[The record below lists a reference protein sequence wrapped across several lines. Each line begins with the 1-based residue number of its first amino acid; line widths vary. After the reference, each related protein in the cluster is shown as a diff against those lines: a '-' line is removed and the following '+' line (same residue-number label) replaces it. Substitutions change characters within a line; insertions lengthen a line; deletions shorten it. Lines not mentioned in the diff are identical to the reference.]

1 MKTDCCN
8 KTTWTSSSC
17 SSAPCCDCGGA
28 SPRTTLPVPAR
39 TRCPRA
45 LIVVTLFCLRALARH
60 LHRCCVACLCGP
72 VVPSSPSTLDDCVNH
87 RNDGSRPLG
96 KIGWKPSCHTGTG
109 TSQAIDSLISSRL
122 LNASSYI
129 ACDNRSPLAAQA
141 RNYRSVGGDPARS
154 EPTYVRVCSLWSNSI
169 DSSSA
174 HGDCRFFNQGELHAI
189 CCPSLVRK
197 LDPAQAHTTSC
208 QSVVP
213 GFARLF
219 CLLASSS
226 LAAQPPCG
234 EVTAQAFLGLR
245 RHWSAS
251 AIKTISKSI
260 L

>member
-122 LNASSYI
+122 LNASSYYI

-154 EPTYVRVCSLWSNSI
+154 EPTYAYAASGPIQSIVPAPTVIADSSIKENTTPYAAPVLCASLILLKPTPRLAKALFLDSPVCSACSPLPHWLRS
-169 DSSSA
+169 
-174 HGDCRFFNQGELHAI
+174 
-189 CCPSLVRK
+189 
-197 LDPAQAHTTSC
+197 
-208 QSVVP
+208 
-213 GFARLF
+213 
-219 CLLASSS
+219 
-226 LAAQPPCG
+226 PP
-234 EVTAQAFLGLR
+234 VA
-245 RHWSAS
+245 
-251 AIKTISKSI
+251 K
-260 L
+260 